1 MNVYTA
7 FQLNI
12 VSLIHKVKVD
22 DMGDYKIVVTTS
34 KNVTKSIGMRL
45 RVIAKSPT
53 TEFSQI
59 SQNHFYLANRLV
71 DIWRRLK
78 TIVCNDFIYQIF
90 VILFT
95 KC

>member
-1 MNVYTA
+1 MLLFLSHKSTRLFILMNVYTA

-12 VSLIHKVKVD
+12 VSIIHKVKVD

-71 DIWRRLK
+71 DI
-78 TIVCNDFIYQIF
+78 
-90 VILFT
+90 
-95 KC
+95 